1 MARKDRDMPDGV
13 GVTKAPIVDEQTKIA
28 AMRASAPKP
37 APTIDVAD
45 AEEKARIAGMR
56 GAIPQPAPTK
66 TKDEL
71 LLSQATTLLS
81 KLQSK
86 LADTYVAQGLNPNGT
101 KKTNTQI
108 LQEKQAATAAARAA
122 EVATNP
128 LKNKAVRPT
137 APAGFR
143 YTWIGGTNTGQ
154 WQLYSYSYIHI

>member
-1 MARKDRDMPDGV
+1 MARLDRDMPDGV

-28 AMRASAPKP
+28 AKRPF
-37 APTIDVAD
+37 
-45 AEEKARIAGMR
+45 E
-56 GAIPQPAPTK
+56 PQPAPTK

-81 KLQSK
+81 KLQSQ

-122 EVATNP
+122 EVAANP
-128 LKNKAVRPT
+128 LKNKAVQPA

-154 WQLYSYSYIHI
+154 WQLYSVIPAATSGGGNGIKAVVVTVEEVIL